1 MVNTGLAKKKDVAPI
16 PTTVSKAGN
25 LYFLEFFVILFFF
38 AYYLLPAVN
47 SAVSFLVALILAIS
61 YTLYVF
67 VREPDW
73 RVTIAGFLLV
83 AFAISLLFYFLTDTG
98 TIALGVSN
106 YALKRITSKLYQ
118 FFMMFFPAC
127 LFVRIYT
134 KASVTQKRI
143 LYWAAILMF
152 SIVVVNTFTELMTND
167 TASRDWTEFST
178 QSENN
183 IGTYS
188 FVYLVPMLVTALVS
202 LFYTQKGF
210 KKLLVVGVIIF
221 LFVFLLSAQYT
232 LAILISVIGMALQL
246 SANMKTSAGKAL
258 LWMLFIGLLFLT
270 PTVLELLAD
279 SIESEQIS
287 IRFKELAAFFG
298 GGDASGYN
306 LGGRFE
312 LYWKTIIAFVESPII
327 GNRKLGFDG
336 HATLLTVPADIGVIG
351 LLAIWMLLIKSQKY
365 VSALM
370 GERKRHFTPV
380 FVCLLIMGFTNPIH
394 AAATAL
400 FGTWLMAPMIIMIG
414 DNNGNR

>member
-1 MVNTGLAKKKDVAPI
+1 MVNIGLAKKKDATPI
-16 PTTVSKAGN
+16 PTTVSKANN

-47 SAVSFLVALILAIS
+47 SAVPFMVALTLSIA
-61 YTLYVF
+61 YTLYLF

-73 RVTIAGFLLV
+73 RTTIAGFLLIC
-83 AFAISLLFYFLTDTG
+83 ASISLLFYFLTETG
-98 TIALGVSN
+98 TISTSVSN
-106 YALKRITSKLYQ
+106 YTIKRLASKMYQ
-118 FFMMFFPAC
+118 FMMMFFPAC

-134 KASVTQKRI
+134 KASATQKRI
-143 LYWAAILMF
+143 LYWAAIIMF
-152 SIVVVNTFTELMTND
+152 SIVIVNTFTELMTND

-188 FVYLVPMLVTALVS
+188 FVYIVPMLITALVS

-210 KKLLVVGVIIF
+210 KKILVVGVIAF
-221 LFVFLLSAQYT
+221 LFAFLLSAQYT

-246 SANMKTSAGKAL
+246 SANMKTSAGKML
-258 LWMLFIGLLFLT
+258 LWLLFIGLLFLM
-270 PTVLELLAD
+270 PTAFEMLAE

-306 LGGRFE
+306 LNGRLE
-312 LYWKTIIAFVESPII
+312 LYLKAVVAFVNSPII
-327 GNRKLGFDG
+327 GNRTLKFDG
-336 HATLLTVPADIGVIG
+336 HATLLTVPADIGAFG
-351 LLAIWMLLIKSQKY
+351 LVGLWLLMLKSYKY

-414 DNNGNR
+414 DNNGKR

>member
-1 MVNTGLAKKKDVAPI
+1 
-16 PTTVSKAGN
+16 
-25 LYFLEFFVILFFF
+25 
-38 AYYLLPAVN
+38 
-47 SAVSFLVALILAIS
+47 
-61 YTLYVF
+61 
-67 VREPDW
+67 
-73 RVTIAGFLLV
+73 
-83 AFAISLLFYFLTDTG
+83 
-98 TIALGVSN
+98 
-106 YALKRITSKLYQ
+106 
-118 FFMMFFPAC
+118 
-127 LFVRIYT
+127 
-134 KASVTQKRI
+134 
-143 LYWAAILMF
+143 MF
-152 SIVVVNTFTELMTND
+152 SIVIVNTFTELMTND

-188 FVYLVPMLVTALVS
+188 FVYIVPMLITALVS

-210 KKLLVVGVIIF
+210 KKLLVVAVIVF

-246 SANMKTSAGKAL
+246 SANMKTSAGKML
-258 LWMLFIGLLFLT
+258 LWLLFIGLLFLM
-270 PTVLELLAD
+270 PTAFEMLAE

-306 LGGRFE
+306 LNGRLE
-312 LYWKTIIAFVESPII
+312 LYLKAVVAFVNSPII
-327 GNRKLGFDG
+327 GNRTLKFDG
-336 HATLLTVPADIGVIG
+336 HATLLTVPADIGAFG
-351 LLAIWMLLIKSQKY
+351 LVGLWLLMLKSYKY

-414 DNNGNR
+414 DNNGKR